1 MTPLPSEPYLALK
14 AVMMPRD
21 TNHLGT
27 IFGGVLLSYIDQA
40 GAVGAMHEI
49 QRQDWPPRKL
59 VTVAMNA
66 VEFHEPVFVG
76 DVVSFWTRVNRLGTT
91 SISMHVSVETE
102 RMRQVVRLT
111 EAEVVY
117 VAIDAEKEDRRPR
130 PIRPLQTTDL

>member
-1 MTPLPSEPYLALK
+1 MTPLPTERHLALK

-40 GAVGAMHEI
+40 GAVGARHEVERH
-49 QRQDWPPRKL
+49 QWPPPLL
-59 VTVAMNA
+59 VTVALNT

-102 RMRQVVRLT
+102 RMGHVVQLT

-117 VAIDAEKEDRRPR
+117 VAIDDKNGDRRPR
-130 PIRPLQTTDL
+130 PIRPLDATDV

>member
-1 MTPLPSEPYLALK
+1 MTPLPTAPYLALK

-40 GAVGAMHEI
+40 GAVGARYEI
-49 QRQDWPPRKL
+49 ERADWPPRKL

-66 VEFHEPVFVG
+66 VEFHEAVLVG

-117 VAIDAEKEDRRPR
+117 VAIDAESGDRRPR
-130 PIRPLQTTDL
+130 PIRPLDATDV